1 MNYKQSIQ
9 WLECLKNQIGQP
21 QHQELWHFE
30 QAIDEIVALIEP
42 LAKPHGKLIDCES
55 ESFPIAFRH
64 ELTDYAKG
72 WNACLRSVLSLPTV
86 IEAEVG
92 E

>member
-1 MNYKQSIQ
+1 MNYKESIQ
-9 WLECLKNQIGQP
+9 WLESLKNQIGQA

-30 QAIDEIVALIEP
+30 QAIDEIIALIEP
-42 LAKPHGKLIDCES
+42 LAKSHGRLIDCES

-72 WNACLRSVLSLPTV
+72 WNACLRSVLLSPTI
-86 IEAEVG
+86 IEAEVNQ
-92 E
+92 